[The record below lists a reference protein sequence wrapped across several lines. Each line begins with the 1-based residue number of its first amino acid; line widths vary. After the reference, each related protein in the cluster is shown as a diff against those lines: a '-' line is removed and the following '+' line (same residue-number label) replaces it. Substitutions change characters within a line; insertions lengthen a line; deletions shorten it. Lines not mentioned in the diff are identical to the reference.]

1 MKKEYSD
8 IILSLGSNLGDR
20 EFFLYKAISKLQ
32 ELELVED
39 VILSTI
45 VETKA
50 LLKEGS
56 PQEWDLPYLN
66 MAIKGK
72 TALLPTKLLSN
83 IQHIEKLLGRV
94 PSPKWAP
101 REIDIDILLYNNK
114 VIETQDLVI
123 PHRELLQ
130 RPWCLSQIAELYPTW
145 KYPVDGEYYQ
155 LSAAEIIKQV
165 KKNLKSN

>member
-1 MKKEYSD
+1 MNRKYID
-8 IILSLGSNLGDR
+8 IVLSLGSNLGDR
-20 EFFLYKAISKLQ
+20 KFFLYEAISKLQ
-32 ELELVED
+32 NLELVED
-39 VILSTI
+39 IILSTI
-45 VETKA
+45 LETKA

-56 PQEWDLPYLN
+56 PKEWDLPYLN

-72 TALLPTKLLSN
+72 TALSPTKLLSS

-114 VIETQDLVI
+114 VMDTQDLVI

-130 RPWCLSQIAELYPTW
+130 RSWCLSQIAELYPTW
-145 KYPVDGEYYQ
+145 KYPIDGEYRQ
-155 LSAAEIIKQV
+155 LSAEEIIK
-165 KKNLKSN
+165 KLEII